1 MIFLK
6 SGGYMIKM
14 KASVIVAAYNEEKYI
29 SKCLESIRNQ
39 DFPLNNL
46 EVVVVDD
53 GSTDNTEKIVMG
65 YEGLNIRYF
74 KQSNE
79 GIAVAWNNAMSK
91 STGEIYLFVDGDD
104 FITENC
110 VSRCVKSLDNHPEI
124 GMVYSQHARTE
135 EDGTI
140 IKIQEKPEWD
150 KEVFRNSEFNFVG
163 HVKGIRSEV
172 AKSQEFDPFF
182 KYSQSRDWMMRLADS
197 GVEFKYISEML
208 YFWRKNPGSIGQV
221 LSDQD
226 RKRFSKLTRDK
237 GLRVNDAR

>member
-1 MIFLK
+1 
-6 SGGYMIKM
+6 M
-14 KASVIVAAYNEEKYI
+14 KDVSIIIPVYNEAKV
-29 SKCLESIRNQ
+29 IRRVVQ
-39 DFPLNNL
+39 EVLDFKFSFSTEIIIVN
-46 EVVVVDD
+46 D

-182 KYSQSRDWMMRLADS
+182 KYSFSRLTAIRLHFS
-197 GVEFKYISEML
+197 QHFSINSFFKS
-208 YFWRKNPGSIGQV
+208 
-221 LSDQD
+221 
-226 RKRFSKLTRDK
+226 FSS
-237 GLRVNDAR
+237 